1 MSIVVCPKCSTANQ
15 TLEAFA
21 GKAVRCAICGHR
33 IELLE
38 SSEPVSE
45 AIPLESV
52 STPADTQDVSKLPES
67 ELLQTRGW

>member
-15 TLEAFA
+15 TLETFA
-21 GKAVRCAICGHR
+21 GKPFRCAICGHR
-33 IELLE
+33 IERLR

-52 STPADTQDVSKLPES
+52 LTPADTEDVSKLPEP
-67 ELLQTRGW
+67 EVRN